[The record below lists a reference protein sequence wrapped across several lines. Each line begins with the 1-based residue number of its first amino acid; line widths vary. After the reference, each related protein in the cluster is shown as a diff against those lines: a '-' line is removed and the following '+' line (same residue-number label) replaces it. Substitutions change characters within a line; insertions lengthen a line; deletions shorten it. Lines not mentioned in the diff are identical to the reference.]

1 VRGDAD
7 RSDAA
12 PGDDA
17 PGRDALHPRELPPRA
32 WGQVARRVWQG
43 ITLHHLSLVSAGVA
57 FFGVI
62 AIFPAIAALIALYG
76 LVADPQQ
83 VAETLAAVRPLVPG
97 DVFAMIA
104 GQVDALVA
112 APSSKLGLASL
123 VSFALLLWTAR
134 AGVSALMEGLNVVYR
149 EIDERGLFMQYAISL
164 GLTFALLVAIAI
176 ALLAVVAV
184 PAALPFTDLGAV
196 GRFLARWVP
205 FAILAAATVLLIGA
219 LYRYGPHRALAR
231 KRWITIGAVVA
242 SVGWLMVSLALS
254 AYFSHFPNLNKTYG
268 SLGAIVAMLFW
279 AYASAFAVLLG
290 AELNAALELQTA
302 KDTTTGPPEPMGE
315 RGAWVADHVA

>member
-1 VRGDAD
+1 VAGDAG

-12 PGDDA
+12 QGDAA
-17 PGRDALHPRELPPRA
+17 PGRDAEHPRELPPRA

-83 VAETLAAVRPLVPG
+83 VSETLAGVKPLVPG

-112 APSSKLGLASL
+112 APTSKLGLASL

-149 EIDERGLFMQYAISL
+149 EIDERGFVMQYAISL
-164 GLTFALLVAIAI
+164 ALTLALLVAVAV

-196 GRFLARWVP
+196 GRLLARWVP
-205 FAILAAATVLLIGA
+205 FAILAAATVLMIGA
-219 LYRYGPHRALAR
+219 LYRYGPHRTLAR
-231 KRWITIGAVVA
+231 KRWITLGAVA
-242 SVGWLMVSLALS
+242 ATLGWLLVSLALS
-254 AYFSHFPNLNKTYG
+254 AYFAHFPNLNKTYG
-268 SLGAIVAMLFW
+268 SLGAIVALLFW

-302 KDTTTGPPEPMGE
+302 RDTTTGPARPMGE